1 MTLTDARL
9 VVWNP
14 STGNEVGS
22 IELRVKPVISG
33 DEPHTQVLVGLDP
46 VEGSPFIRE
55 EWLGMDYTIEV
66 SPKAVTSDR
75 LTSEIVDLARRMGV
89 QVG

>member
-1 MTLTDARL
+1 MSKARL

-14 STGNEVGS
+14 ATGDEVAS
-22 IELRVKPVISG
+22 VELRVKPVISG
-33 DEPHTQVLVGLDP
+33 DDADAQIFVGLDP
-46 VEGSPFIRE
+46 VEGAPFIPER
-55 EWLGMDYTIEV
+55 WVGMDYTIEV

-75 LTSEIVDLARRMGV
+75 LTAEIVDLARRMGV

>member
-1 MTLTDARL
+1 MTDARL

-14 STGNEVGS
+14 ATGNEVGS
-22 IELRVKPVISG
+22 IDLRVKPVISG
-33 DEPHTQVLVGLDP
+33 DDQHAQILVGLDP
-46 VEGSPFIRE
+46 VEGAPFIPER
-55 EWLGMDYTIEV
+55 WVGMDYTIEV

-75 LTSEIVDLARRMGV
+75 LTAEIVDLARRMGV